1 MVLWWAL
8 IYDLCIDIIYLTTMH
23 VQVTGS
29 QKPRFAHSLT
39 AISLGPGLT
48 EVIEFGGS
56 SDPSTGS
63 DDRQPKIADTTLLQL
78 SELQSIIHNVQ
89 LFNCINNT

>member
-1 MVLWWAL
+1 M
-8 IYDLCIDIIYLTTMH
+8 
-23 VQVTGS
+23 TGG
-29 QKPRFAHSLT
+29 QKPRWGHSLT

-56 SDPSTGS
+56 SDPLTGS
-63 DDRQPKIADTTLLQL
+63 NDTQPKIADTTLLQF

-89 LFNCINNT
+89 LFNCIIHYIVSSLQQ